1 MDSLPSGDGREASPV
16 ASPSPAFA
24 PSVLPTAGELE
35 AEAQAK
41 LSNAFKKNTRKS
53 AASVLHEYLQ
63 AQTAADSSSS
73 ACDEAGSAAGT
84 DRPANA
90 SAWEKRF
97 TLMNLPIAFAEK
109 TPDH

>member
-1 MDSLPSGDGREASPV
+1 M
-16 ASPSPAFA
+16 
-24 PSVLPTAGELE
+24 PTAGELE

-41 LSNAFKKNTRKS
+41 LSNAFKKNNTRKS

-84 DRPANA
+84 DRPANT

-97 TLMNLPIAFAEK
+97 TLMNHPIAFAEK
-109 TPDH
+109 TRGH